1 MLPEHRGLLA
11 GLFSRFRRHPFK
23 GRQVGGRPANL
34 GRLAHVEQLE
44 ERRLLVSRVFLD
56 FGNGFAVPTSG
67 PYAGFNVIQGNTPD
81 TLHDAFVG
89 TGQAGN
95 VVYNEGIG
103 ILENGLTVTPPYDLV
118 GTAAVLNSSLNST
131 PVNIDALTLEES
143 ITAQIQ
149 RALEPFDIQVISS
162 INSNFFNWPAAPAT
176 TFGYASAAEA
186 TNNLPTDGGSPVPGT
201 ANTPQFGSDDVYVV
215 FAGIFSVPP
224 SSQVA
229 VQTPVPISASFSV
242 QAPPTPGAKP
252 DRLDTGAIIDTSY
265 WINRVLGPGGT
276 GGSLNVAM
284 ANAAMYAIGWG
295 YGLPEVENGTA
306 GPFTNFI
313 DPNVQLLDQ
322 SNAMVEG
329 GFYETVSGE
338 PTISDTNAASFTNF
352 PMMQDG
358 ENLAPLLQPGVLG
371 SAAILGTPDF
381 PLPPE
386 DTSFPLDGVFI
397 TATGVPG
404 GNPFTFPDGLLNSDP
419 SVTVNEYTQ
428 LINDPDIGPNPDV
441 AYVTGTGGFDQIFIT
456 RMNSTQAQ
464 VTVNAYTDATY
475 STSISAAAA
484 ADGNSGVVSSYS
496 YTINL
501 AKIVTPGRA
510 SDNQPFK
517 IIVDGTTSED
527 QIYLDPT
534 LGVEVQVHGGADV
547 KTLNITGNG
556 TYNATYTPTAPPS
569 NNGQGELAEIAS
581 LIPEGLVP
589 GAGGTLVITG
599 TTSNTVTTKVGKKL
613 KTTTTTVPFTTT
625 VLLDHFT
632 LIPDLVTN
640 DTSALRL
647 QGFNKLSYVSPGFL
661 DNDYNITN
669 FTNPDGSLS
678 WQIAGQ
684 VNSQFF
690 APSLAGN
697 LQFQNISQLVI
708 DTSKGS
714 SNDTVSFATGD
725 QTPDGLKNVDVIMGS
740 QAFGSTDELDFD
752 DSASALDQTYLIS
765 TTQLLP
771 VQPANSLFTGFNY
784 SGAELVTLD
793 GTSGTDDFV
802 VTPSK
807 TTSYVINGTSG
818 ANTLAVHLAGTQ
830 YSETDDGVGDGQW
843 TFSGTAAVARM
854 PITFNNIQTIVNQGA
869 DYQLNPIPDNTS
881 PLNASSQDSDIIA
894 LAGSSDSGV
903 SKPLVQV
910 YSAITN
916 QLLYQFYAYEQT
928 FKGGVHVTT
937 ADMNGDGVPDVIVA
951 PGAGRAGEV
960 KVFNGAVLQA
970 NATGPQLFVNDPV
983 GVGALM
989 ADFTLLNPNL
999 SVYQNGLYVAVGDVD
1014 GDGDQDII
1022 TSNARG
1028 ASQINVFLNQGGGVF
1043 NSTPDVTFAPY
1054 PKTMT
1059 AGVVIAAGDI
1069 DGDGTAEIVT
1079 APGVGQVALVKEFSF
1094 ADVSLNPAAP
1104 PIRQFDGFETTFKG
1118 GVSLTM
1124 GDLDGDGLDEII
1136 LGAGTGG
1143 KSRVRVFDAGTGTME
1158 REFQAYTTGNTN
1170 APVKVLARNIDG
1182 SGAAELYTTQA
1193 LSSTTHTVNLY
1204 DPLATVDPLATP
1216 LTAPLVDSL
1225 MESSSDLKAGINLG

>member
-1 MLPEHRGLLA
+1 MLPEHRGTLA
-11 GLFSRFRRHPFK
+11 GLFSRFRRQPFK
-23 GRQVGGRPANL
+23 GRQIGGRPSNL

-81 TLHDAFVG
+81 SLHDALVG

-95 VVYNEGIG
+95 VVYNEGVG
-103 ILENGLTVTPPYDLV
+103 IFENGLTVTPPYDLV

-131 PVNIDALTLEES
+131 PVNIDAITLEES

-162 INSNFFNWPAAPAT
+162 VNSNLLGWPAAPAT
-176 TFGYASAAEA
+176 TFGYASTAEA
-186 TNNLPTDGGSPVPGT
+186 LNNLPTDGGSPVPGT
-201 ANTPQFGSDDVYVV
+201 ARTPQFGSDDVYVV

-229 VQTPVPISASFSV
+229 VQTPVPISTEFAV

-329 GFYETVSGE
+329 GFYETVSGT
-338 PTISDTNAASFTNF
+338 PTISDTNSAYFNNF

-371 SAAILGTPDF
+371 SAAILGTPLF
-381 PLPPE
+381 PLPPQ
-386 DTSFPLDGVFI
+386 DTTFPLDGVNVFE
-397 TATGVPG
+397 AGVPG
-404 GNPFTFPDGLLNSDP
+404 GNPFYFPDGLLNSDP
-419 SVTVNEYTQ
+419 SVTLNEYTQ

-484 ADGNSGVVSSYS
+484 ADGNNGVVSSYS

-510 SDNQPFK
+510 SDTQPFK

-556 TYNATYTPTAPPS
+556 TYNVQYTPTAPPS
-569 NNGQGELAEIAS
+569 NNGQGDLAEIAS
-581 LIPEGLVP
+581 LIPEGLIP

-599 TTSNTVTTKVGKKL
+599 TTTNTTTTKVGNKL
-613 KTTTTTVPFTTT
+613 KTVTTTVPFTTT
-625 VLLDHFT
+625 VLLDHFNS
-632 LIPDLVTN
+632 LIPDPVTG
-640 DTSALRL
+640 DISALRL
-647 QGFNKLSYVSPGFL
+647 QGFNKLSYVAPGFL

-740 QAFGSTDELDFD
+740 QGFGGTDELDFD
-752 DSASALDQTYLIS
+752 DSASALDQTYLLS

-784 SGAELVTLD
+784 SGAELVTLN

-807 TTSYVINGTSG
+807 TTSYVITGTSG

-830 YSETDDGVGDGQW
+830 YSESDDTLGNGQW
-843 TFSGTAAVARM
+843 TFGNRD
-854 PITFNNIQTIVNQGA
+854 PITFSNIQNIVNQGA
-869 DYQLNPIPDNTS
+869 DYQSNPVPDNTS
-881 PLNASSQDSDIIA
+881 LPNAGSSESDIIA

-937 ADMNGDGVPDVIVA
+937 ADVNGDGVPDIIVA

-960 KVFNGAVLQA
+960 KVYSGAVLAA
-970 NATGPQLFVNDPV
+970 NAAGPQLFVNNPD
-983 GVGALM
+983 GIGALL

-999 SVYQNGLYVAVGDVD
+999 SAYTNGLYVAVGDVN
-1014 GDGDQDII
+1014 GDGAQDII

-1028 ASQINVFLNQGGGVF
+1028 PSQINVFLNQGGGTF
-1043 NSTPDVTFAPY
+1043 SPIPETTFAPY

-1059 AGVVIAAGDI
+1059 AGVVVAAGDI
-1069 DGDGTAEIVT
+1069 DGNGTAEIVT
-1079 APGVGQVALVKEFSF
+1079 APGAGQVALVKEFNYF
-1094 ADVSLNPAAP
+1094 DVSANPAAP
-1104 PIRQFDGFETTFKG
+1104 PIRQFNGFETTFRG

-1136 LGAGTGG
+1136 LGAGMGG
-1143 KSRVRVFDAGTGTME
+1143 NSRVRVFNAATGTME